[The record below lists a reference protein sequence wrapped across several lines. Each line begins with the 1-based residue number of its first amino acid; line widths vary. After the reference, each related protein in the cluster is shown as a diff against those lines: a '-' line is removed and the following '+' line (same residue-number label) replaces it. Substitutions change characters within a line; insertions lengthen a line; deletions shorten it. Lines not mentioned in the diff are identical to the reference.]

1 MVGSRNLVAVNLDP
15 LWAEMDY
22 TKVKRITVSTLTVAT
37 IMFGA
42 TVANAQ
48 DQDLNKIISEVDRT
62 TAMARTSQ
70 DKIDGLS
77 DQAAKLFG
85 DYRTLLQT
93 NEGLRAY
100 NNQLNKA
107 IKIQITRIAD
117 IEKAI
122 TGISAIKR
130 QVTPLML
137 EMMTSLE
144 EFVAMDVPFEKEAR
158 EERLAGLRT
167 AMDDPQVSE
176 PERFRLILTEYK
188 NEVSYGNS
196 VNAWEGT
203 LADDR
208 SVNFVRIGRV
218 GYYYQTKDRSETA
231 AWNESTNAWEVL
243 GAEHSRPVNR
253 MIKMANKI
261 LPMDVVVVPVGAPKE

>member
-1 MVGSRNLVAVNLDP
+1 MVGSRNLVAVKIDP
-15 LWAEMDY
+15 SWAEMDY
-22 TKVKRITVSTLTVAT
+22 TKVKRIAVSTLTVAT
-37 IMFGA
+37 LMFGA

-48 DQDLNKIISEVDRT
+48 DQDLSKIISEVDRT

-107 IKIQITRIAD
+107 IKIQTNRIAD

-122 TGISAIKR
+122 TGISEIKR
-130 QVTPLML
+130 QITPLMVD
-137 EMMTSLE
+137 MMSDLE
-144 EFVAMDVPFEKEAR
+144 EFVNLDIPFEKDNR
-158 EERLAGLRT
+158 MDRIAGLHS

-188 NEVSYGNS
+188 NEVDYGRT

-203 LADDR
+203 LDDNR

-231 AWNESTNAWEVL
+231 AWNTSKSAWEIL
-243 GAEHSRPVNR
+243 DGEHSRPVNR